1 MSPIEEERTIK
12 WLDEMKKKGFIRPS
26 KSPMTSALFWIEKST
41 KSEYRPCQDYRHIN
55 KGTIPDAYPLPLIS
69 DLLLR
74 LRQQKYFT
82 KMDIRWGYNNVQIKE
97 GDEWKAAFS
106 TPFGSFEPTVMFFG
120 LCNSPATFQRMMN
133 EYFWDYIME
142 GWVVIYMDDILIC
155 AKTREELRERTK
167 KILQRLKEKDL
178 YLKLEKCQ
186 FEKTEIDFL
195 GMVISQNHIQMDIAK
210 VTGIKTWK
218 EPQIVLQGPVLSNLG
233 SKDCKGLVHF
243 GLVRTGPGPDQHSHR
258 FRVKNYLKTCQ

>member
-1 MSPIEEERTIK
+1 
-12 WLDEMKKKGFIRPS
+12 
-26 KSPMTSALFWIEKST
+26 
-41 KSEYRPCQDYRHIN
+41 
-55 KGTIPDAYPLPLIS
+55 
-69 DLLLR
+69 
-74 LRQQKYFT
+74 
-82 KMDIRWGYNNVQIKE
+82 
-97 GDEWKAAFS
+97 
-106 TPFGSFEPTVMFFG
+106 
-120 LCNSPATFQRMMN
+120 MMN

-195 GMVISQNHIQMDIAK
+195 GMVISQNHIRMDVAK

-218 EPQIVLQGPVLSNLG
+218 EPQTVKQVQSFLGFCNFYRKFIGHYAEIAKPLTELTRKDEPFIWNADRQKAFDILKEKFLEEPVLSMPDTTKQFILETDA
-233 SKDCKGLVHF
+233 SKFASGAV
-243 GLVRTGPGPDQHSHR
+243 
-258 FRVKNYLKTCQ
+258 LK